1 MAQKNIDFGTFPDD
15 PNADAIRTAFSK
27 VQDNFTELYDNIQS
41 QAVLSINKIPQAG
54 ITVNNTVGNVLIAAN
69 IAQVQVYS
77 TTLDLGLNA
86 PDTKS
91 NVNLLTSAQ
100 SIWID
105 LPVDIDV
112 VGNLSVGNKSNLGAI
127 ANIKITGGSVG
138 DTILTDGAGN
148 LSWGPPPVGA
158 TGATG
163 FTGQPGATGIQGAT
177 GPAGVGA
184 TGATGIGATGEAG
197 ATGATGPQ
205 GDPGGATGATGLDGS
220 TGATGATG
228 IDGATGATGAFTGT
242 LESDLNAN
250 NFNISNIANL
260 QVNGIADLGNVPL
273 FGGYPL
279 SPLVESNVKI
289 SGGAQWSG
297 DSRGPIY
304 TIVTQDGVGNIAW
317 CPISFETAPGNA
329 GEVLINAGFDPTI
342 GAPVMGTDPSF
353 NFDVGLQVLNVPALQ
368 VGGFPVPTFVVPPS
382 SNTDIGIA
390 GQMSYDPGGNLYV
403 CVATDTWAK
412 ISGTTSW

>member
-77 TTLDLGLNA
+77 STLDLGLNA

-100 SIWID
+100 SIWIE
-105 LPVDIDV
+105 LPVDINV

-127 ANIKITGGSVG
+127 ANIKITGGTSG
-138 DTILTDGAGN
+138 YTILTDGAGN

-163 FTGQPGATGIQGAT
+163 FTGQPGATGEIGAT

-184 TGATGIGATGEAG
+184 TGATGAGATGDTGATGEFG
-197 ATGATGPQ
+197 ATGATGEL
-205 GDPGGATGATGLDGS
+205 GATGPDGS
-220 TGATGATG
+220 TGATGEF
-228 IDGATGATGAFTGT
+228 GATGATGVFSGI

-250 NFNISNIANL
+250 NFSISNIANL
-260 QVNGIADLGNVPL
+260 QVLGIADLGSAPN
-273 FGGYPL
+273 FTGYPL
-279 SPLVESNVKI
+279 GSLVESNVKI
-289 SGGAQWSG
+289 IGGSPWNG
-297 DSRGPIY
+297 EPNGPIY
-304 TIVTQDGVGNIAW
+304 ALITQDGVGNIAW
-317 CPISFETAPGNA
+317 CPLRFETAPGNI
-329 GEVLINAGFDPTI
+329 GEVMFNAGTNPNV
-342 GAPVMGTDPSF
+342 GAPVLGADVGMSY
-353 NFDVGLQVLNVPALQ
+353 DVGLQTLSVTALN
-368 VGGFPVPTFVVPPS
+368 VGGFPVPTFVVPPI
-382 SNTDIGIA
+382 SNVDTGVS

-403 CVATDTWAK
+403 CVATNTWSK